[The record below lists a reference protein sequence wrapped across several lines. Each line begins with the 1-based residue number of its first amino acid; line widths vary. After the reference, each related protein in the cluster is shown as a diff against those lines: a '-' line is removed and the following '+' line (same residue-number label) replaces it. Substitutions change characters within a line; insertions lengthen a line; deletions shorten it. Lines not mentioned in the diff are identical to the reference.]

1 MFADTTASRLEQQA
15 AVPLSSWCTLTWLG
29 NCGYFGDQ
37 FEPRYWAP
45 HSRCCYWNPLIKV
58 WQTLRNWVSVV
69 RSFLYFKILAI
80 GLVNFVL
87 VDCCDQMNRQFL
99 CKLHLNDH
107 QTCRQPLQAYLSS
120 SPPFI
125 LSVFSWYS
133 LSIFPDLAPS
143 ERASMVIDCQIVIAK
158 TSLAPSFL
166 PFSRLFLKPP
176 PCAS

>member
-1 MFADTTASRLEQQA
+1 MPQSRFRRVAMQIFLSSPFLAHIKLE
-15 AVPLSSWCTLTWLG
+15 PLSSFPPASFLSSSP
-29 NCGYFGDQ
+29 F
-37 FEPRYWAP
+37 
-45 HSRCCYWNPLIKV
+45 PL
-58 WQTLRNWVSVV
+58 V
-69 RSFLYFKILAI
+69 RSLGYEILAI
-80 GLVNFVL
+80 GLVNFVF
-87 VDCCDQMNRQFL
+87 VDCCDQMNGQFL